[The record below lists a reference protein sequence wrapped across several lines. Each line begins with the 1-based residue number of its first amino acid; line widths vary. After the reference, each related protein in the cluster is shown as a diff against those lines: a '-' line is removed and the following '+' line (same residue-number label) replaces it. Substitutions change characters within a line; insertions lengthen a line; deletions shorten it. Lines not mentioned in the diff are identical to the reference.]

1 MILKVESEKQYI
13 KMKKEVA
20 NKKDSENKKTVG
32 IEKINTLGQLIK
44 SGYQSKS
51 IKDEVRDN
59 LIGCLQNKENPFTGI
74 LGYEDTVIPDTER
87 ALLSR
92 HNILFL
98 GLRGQAKTRMA
109 RQMTDLLD
117 EYIPV
122 IMGSEVNDD
131 PLKPLSKFAKD
142 LIAEHGDDT
151 PIQWLHRS
159 ERYGEKLATPDV
171 SVADLIGDI
180 DPIKAANLKL
190 SFSDEKV
197 IHYGIIPRSNRC
209 IFVINE
215 LPDLQARIQVSLFNI
230 LQEGDIQIRGFKL
243 RMPLDIL
250 FVFTANPEDYT
261 NRGSIVTPLKDRIES
276 QILTH
281 YPKTL
286 ETSLAITEQEADIL
300 EAQKQ
305 RVDIS
310 DLIKRLIE
318 QVSFEARSN
327 EFVDK
332 KSGVSARLTIA
343 AFENAISSAE
353 RRAIIHGE
361 KHTYVWISDLMGII
375 PSITG
380 KIELVYEG
388 EQEGPY
394 EVALNLLNK
403 SIRTQFIEYF
413 PNPELL
419 KKKKMVNKKGEEK
432 ALDNPYKAIT
442 SWFDGGNHL
451 NLMLDMKDADK
462 VVALY
467 KVDGLFGLVKKYYPH
482 ANEKESA
489 LLMEFVLHGLAAFSL
504 INKKMI
510 DGKIEFNDLMG
521 SMMNLGSFGEEDD
534 FNESDYQ

>member
-1 MILKVESEKQYI
+1 MQNI
-13 KMKKEVA
+13 K
-20 NKKDSENKKTVG
+20 
-32 IEKINTLGQLIK
+32 TLGQLK
-44 SGYQSKS
+44 ALGYQSKS
-51 IKDEVRDN
+51 IKEEIRQN
-59 LIGCLQNKENPFTGI
+59 LIGRLKAKEETFPGI

-122 IMGSEVNDD
+122 VQGSDINDD
-131 PLKPLSKFAKD
+131 PFKPITKYAVD
-142 LIAEHGDDT
+142 LIAEKGDET
-151 PIQWLHRS
+151 PIDWMHRS
-159 ERYGEKLATPDV
+159 QRYGEKLATPDV

-190 SFSDEKV
+190 SFADERV
-197 IHYGIIPRSNRC
+197 LHYGIIPRSNRG

-215 LPDLQARIQVSLFNI
+215 LPDLQARIQVALFNI

-243 RMPLDIL
+243 RLPLDIM

-281 YPKTL
+281 YPKTI
-286 ETSLAITEQEADIL
+286 ETSLAITEQEANVHED
-300 EAQKQ
+300 QKAIIS
-305 RVDIS
+305 IS

-318 QVSFEARSN
+318 QVSFEARTN
-327 EFVDK
+327 EYVDK

-343 AFENAISSAE
+343 AYENAVSTAE
-353 RRAIIHGE
+353 RRAIIHDE
-361 KHTYVWISDLMGII
+361 KSTLVWVSDLMGII

-394 EVALNLLNK
+394 QVSFNLLDK
-403 SIRTQFIEYF
+403 SIRTVFTQYF
-413 PNPELL
+413 PNPETL
-419 KKKKMVNKKGEEK
+419 KKRRNTGKQSQQKEEE
-432 ALDNPYKAIT
+432 NPYKAVT
-442 SWFDGGNHL
+442 AWFDAGNK
-451 NLMLDMKDADK
+451 LDILLDSTDAVK
-462 VVALY
+462 IQALY
-467 KVDGLFGLVKKYYPH
+467 QVNGLYALVKKFYSNS
-482 ANEKESA
+482 NEKETA
-489 LLMEFVLHGLAAFSL
+489 LLMEFVLHGLSSHSL
-504 INKKMI
+504 ISKKTLE
-510 DGKIEFNDLMG
+510 GKIEFKDLMG
-521 SMMNLGSFGEEDD
+521 SMLTDLGGGLTNEDFD
-534 FNESDYQ
+534 DDDYK